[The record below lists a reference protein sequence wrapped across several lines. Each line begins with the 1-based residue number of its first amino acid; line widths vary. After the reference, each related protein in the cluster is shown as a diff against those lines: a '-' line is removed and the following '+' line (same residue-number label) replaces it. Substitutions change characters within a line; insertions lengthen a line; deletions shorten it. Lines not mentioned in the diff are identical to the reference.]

1 MSLEITNCDIQS
13 FFFKVTNWVLKRYI
27 LSKIPIWHLEII
39 RIVVFVVYEILD
51 PPILLLAGQ
60 RLSRPVASC
69 LEADNHFFYLRL
81 SSGSSASCVPLP

>member
-13 FFFKVTNWVLKRYI
+13 FFFKVTNWVLERYI

-51 PPILLLAGQ
+51 PPIL
-60 RLSRPVASC
+60 
-69 LEADNHFFYLRL
+69 
-81 SSGSSASCVPLP
+81 